1 MKQRIK
7 SYFKD
12 KFFNLLTTILVGI
25 IAFIAR
31 EYFILNQKIFE
42 KVVEL
47 TTTYHDEVESI
58 TQSQA
63 TDHFLILQNA
73 EQIKDLNKSDSQ
85 QNEVLSRHEIFI
97 NQFNSK

>member
-1 MKQRIK
+1 MRKRIRL
-7 SYFKD
+7 YIKD

-47 TTTYHDEVESI
+47 TTTYHDEVEDIS
-58 TQSQA
+58 QSQA
-63 TDHFLILQNA
+63 SDHFLILQNS
-73 EQIKDLNKSDSQ
+73 EQIKGLNKSDSQ
-85 QNEVLSRHEIFI
+85 QNAVLSRHEILI
-97 NQFNSK
+97 NQFNTK